1 MTFVRFSTD
10 DAKGILKMYVGEGT
24 FETEPLPT
32 KGGVAN
38 CRVPGLQK
46 LLRYLCEN
54 GFEHHVCFVRSHVA
68 DILEEAAKYLGISCH
83 RHTAR

>member
-38 CRVPGLQK
+38 CRVP
-46 LLRYLCEN
+46 
-54 GFEHHVCFVRSHVA
+54 

-83 RHTAR
+83 RHTAG